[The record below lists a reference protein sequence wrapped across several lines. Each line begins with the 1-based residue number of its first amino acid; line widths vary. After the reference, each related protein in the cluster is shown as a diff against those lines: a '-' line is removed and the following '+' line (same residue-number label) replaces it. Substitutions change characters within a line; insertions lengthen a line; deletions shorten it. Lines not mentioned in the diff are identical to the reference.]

1 MGLIP
6 SFFVDFRGFRRPT
19 YDSGIE
25 WEDQRPESAIENCIV
40 DVEGALQQDM
50 SEIPQVRDG
59 IEVDEPM
66 HEIPMETLNETAV
79 GETERS
85 MSALNETPLDT
96 SELAKDQTLN
106 ETKLED
112 AMTQE
117 PKTQQEENELELG
130 VCEIDLNSDDS
141 LDEEALNE
149 SKNSYS
155 IDEETDAKVRK

>member
-1 MGLIP
+1 M
-6 SFFVDFRGFRRPT
+6 
-19 YDSGIE
+19 
-25 WEDQRPESAIENCIV
+25 
-40 DVEGALQQDM
+40 EGALQQDM

-96 SELAKDQTLN
+96 SEPAKDQTLN

-112 AMTQE
+112 ALTQE
-117 PKTQQEENELELG
+117 PKTQEEENELELG

-149 SKNSYS
+149 NKNSYS